1 MKNKFDVLV
10 LGAGMVGATTALAL
24 ASNGYSVGLVERQD
38 VDQLN
43 TALPADFDLRV
54 SAISP
59 ASQQLLHELGVWN
72 DVTQLR
78 CCDYQ
83 KMKVWHENGS
93 ALMQFSSEQI
103 ATSHLGSIVE
113 NRLLQAVL
121 LQHLKPLPNVKIFK
135 QQEVISLQQLDDR
148 VQIST
153 TNNSML
159 EAELLIAADGREST
173 ARKLLN
179 LPVTSGSYA
188 QTAIVANVTTEKPHE
203 STAWQ
208 RFLVT
213 GPLAF
218 LPLSNGQSS
227 IVWSADTARAE
238 ELLQLPDKDFM
249 LQLSEAFE
257 FRLGSITAM
266 STRAG
271 FSLSWHTA
279 DKWLD
284 GRVLLM
290 GDAAHGVHP
299 LAGQGV
305 NLGFADVAALQGLLK
320 PGQPVYQYRL
330 LRAFERQRKAEAV
343 TATHLFS
350 ALKLFYAQQSP
361 ALCGIRDAGMSVV
374 DKNAV
379 IKRLVLQSAVHN
391 MS

>member
-271 FSLSWHTA
+271 FSLSWHTT